1 MSQVVLFEELATRHG
16 KRIGVATLNA
26 EKTLNSLS
34 LDMAKLLDERLGAWA
49 KDPEIA
55 LVVLQG
61 AGEKA
66 FCAGG
71 DLQLLYRAIL
81 EQRAKGGEAAREPR
95 GNAFAEEF
103 FELEYRLDYE
113 LHTYPKP
120 YLCWGHGIVMG
131 GGMGLMA
138 GASHRVVTEVSRLAM
153 PEVTIGLFPDVG
165 ASWLLNRT
173 PGKSGLFLGLTG
185 AQLKAADAVFV
196 GFADHVVA
204 QADKQKVYAALQDLD
219 WTGEREHDD
228 KLLTDVLRANAHEPL
243 PAGPLRE
250 NFDLINDL
258 CGRGSLPEIV
268 DAILGLQTEDPWLQR
283 AQQTLA
289 AGAPGSARIAYDLL
303 RRARLLSLAD
313 VFRLEHGVALQ
324 CAARGDFG
332 EGIRALIV
340 DKDRQPKWTHASVHE
355 ATRAWADEVIFESPW
370 TADTH
375 PLAALGR

>member
-1 MSQVVLFEELATRHG
+1 MSQVALFEELPTSHG
-16 KRIGVATLNA
+16 KRIGVATLNS

-34 LDMAKLLDERLGAWA
+34 LDMAKLLDEKLSAWA
-49 KDPEIA
+49 KDPAIA
-55 LVVLQG
+55 LVILQG

-81 EQRAKGGEAAREPR
+81 EQRAKGGEAARDPR

-103 FELEYRLDYE
+103 FELEYRLDYD

-173 PGKSGLFLGLTG
+173 PGKTGLFLGLTG
-185 AQLKAADAVFV
+185 AQLKAADALFV

-204 QADKQKVYAALQDLD
+204 QADKQKVFDALLALD
-219 WTGEREHDD
+219 WTGERDHDD
-228 KLLTDVLRANAHEPL
+228 ALLTDVLRANAHEPL
-243 PAGPLRE
+243 PPGPLRE
-250 NFDLINDL
+250 HFDLINDL
-258 CGRGSLPEIV
+258 CSRGSLPEIV
-268 DAILGLQTEDPWLQR
+268 EAILGLQTEDPWLQR
-283 AQQTLA
+283 AQHTLA
-289 AGAPGSARIAYDLL
+289 AGAPGSARIAYELL
-303 RRARLLSLAD
+303 RRTRLLSLAD
-313 VFRLEHGVALQ
+313 VFRIEHGVALQ

-340 DKDRQPKWTHASVHE
+340 DKDRQPKWTHADIHG
-355 ATRAWADEVIFESPW
+355 ATREWAETVIFESPW
-370 TADTH
+370 SADTH
-375 PLAALGR
+375 PLAAMGR

>member
-1 MSQVVLFEELATRHG
+1 MSQVALFEELPTSHG
-16 KRIGVATLNA
+16 KRIGVATLNS

-34 LDMAKLLDERLGAWA
+34 LDMAKLLDDKLSAWA
-49 KDPEIA
+49 KDPAIA
-55 LVVLQG
+55 MVILQG

-81 EQRAKGGEAAREPR
+81 EQRAKGGEAARDPR
-95 GNAFAEEF
+95 GNAFAEAF
-103 FELEYRLDYE
+103 FQLEYRLDYD

-173 PGKSGLFLGLTG
+173 PGKTGLFLGLTG
-185 AQLKAADAVFV
+185 AQLKAADALFV

-204 QADKQKVYAALQDLD
+204 QADKQKVFEALLALE
-219 WTGEREHDD
+219 WTGERDQDD
-228 KLLTDVLRANAHEPL
+228 ALLTDVLRANAHEPL
-243 PAGPLRE
+243 PPGPLRE
-250 NFDLINDL
+250 HFDLINDL
-258 CGRGSLPEIV
+258 CSRGSLPDIV
-268 DAILGLQTEDPWLQR
+268 EAILGLQTEDPWLQK
-283 AQQTLA
+283 AQHTLA
-289 AGAPGSARIAYDLL
+289 AGAPGSARIAYELL
-303 RRARLLSLAD
+303 RRTRLLSLAD
-313 VFRLEHGVALQ
+313 VFRIEHGVALQ
-324 CAARGDFG
+324 CAARGDFA

-340 DKDRQPKWTHASVHE
+340 DKDRQPKWTHADIHG
-355 ATRAWADEVIFESPW
+355 ATREWAEAVIFESPW
-370 TADTH
+370 SADTH
-375 PLAALGR
+375 PLAAMGR